1 VHDKPVYATSL
12 CTEGLM
18 SIEQREPVPSNF
30 EMQVVACGGD
40 HTVILGGELDMAS
53 APSMEAALAHVCTN
67 DTSVVRLDL
76 SKLGFIDSSGIRAV
90 LAAKQLCAE
99 HDCGFLLVPGQP
111 QVQRAFALT
120 GVLNQLN
127 LPSDRNDHVDAE
139 V

>member
-1 VHDKPVYATSL
+1 MRRSVADA
-12 CTEGLM
+12 
-18 SIEQREPVPSNF
+18 SIAQSVPIPSHL

-53 APSMEAALAHVCTN
+53 SPSVEAALAHVCTD

-120 GVLNQLN
+120 GVLNALN
-127 LPSDRNDHVDAE
+127 LPRDRDRDRGAVDAE

>member
-1 VHDKPVYATSL
+1 
-12 CTEGLM
+12 M
-18 SIEQREPVPSNF
+18 SIDQRAPDPFNF
-30 EMQVVACGGD
+30 EMQLVACGGD
-40 HTVILGGELDMAS
+40 QTVVLGGELDMAS
-53 APSMEAALAHVCTN
+53 APSMEAALAHVCTD

-99 HDCGFLLVPGQP
+99 HGCGFLVVPGQA

-120 GVLNQLN
+120 GVLNQLI
-127 LPSDRNDHVDAE
+127 LPSDRDCVDAD